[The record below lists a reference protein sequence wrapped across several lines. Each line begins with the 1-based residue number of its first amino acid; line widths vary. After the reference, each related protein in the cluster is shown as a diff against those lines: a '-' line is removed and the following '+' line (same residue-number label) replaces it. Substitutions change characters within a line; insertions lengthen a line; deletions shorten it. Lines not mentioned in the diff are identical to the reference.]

1 MAPMVIARAPRDHRA
16 DGHTFLGR
24 PADACRHF
32 RPMATPA
39 PPVYLGAVS
48 SAVRSFLA
56 EPPAPDPPAR
66 VWRDWVLLAV
76 VATSAVLETI
86 FREDLIWRPAG
97 LVVCLGLSVT
107 LLWRRTRPLIM
118 TAIAFGGT
126 NLLDTAA
133 RLFADE
139 PTAVLIT
146 TAYVL
151 LFPYALLR
159 WGSGRDAVI
168 GMGLILGLQVVTETA
183 AGNFGDLI
191 LGMAFF
197 LLSAALGAAVRYRT
211 GARLRERDQVRLR
224 EREQLARELHDT
236 VAHHVSAIA
245 VRAQAGRTLAAT
257 QPTAAVDALEVIEE
271 AASRTLTELRAIVG
285 ALRDDDD
292 ADLAPQRGVHD
303 IARLATPAGGPRV
316 DVEPTTAAD
325 EPRIQVEL
333 AGDLE
338 GLQPMVDA
346 AVYRI
351 AQESIT
357 NAVRH
362 ARRATRIDVRV
373 TGEPHYVR
381 LTVLDD
387 GEPGTASPPG
397 YGLAGM
403 TERAALL
410 GGTLEAGP
418 TGRGWLVTATLPRTG
433 A

>member
-1 MAPMVIARAPRDHRA
+1 MTIGHKDTLDPATWPMRGP
-16 DGHTFLGR
+16 
-24 PADACRHF
+24 HF
-32 RPMATPA
+32 RPMAVLA
-39 PPVYLGAVS
+39 PPVYRGGVAS

-66 VWRDWVLLAV
+66 VWRDWALLGVIAM
-76 VATSAVLETI
+76 SAVLETI
-86 FREDLIWRPAG
+86 FREDLVWRPAG

-107 LLWRRTRPLIM
+107 LLWRRTRPLPM

-126 NLLDTAA
+126 TLLDTAA

-139 PTAVLIT
+139 PTAVLIS

-159 WGSGRDAVI
+159 WGSGRDAAI
-168 GMGLILGLQVVTETA
+168 GMGLVLGLQLVTEVA

-191 LGMAFF
+191 AGVTGF
-197 LLSAALGAAVRYRT
+197 LLSATLGAAMRYRT
-211 GARLRERDQVRLR
+211 GSRLRERDQVRLR

-257 QPTAAVDALEVIEE
+257 EPAAAVDALEVIEE

-285 ALRDDDD
+285 ALRDGDE
-292 ADLAPQRGVHD
+292 ADLAPQRGVAD
-303 IARLATPAGGPRV
+303 IARLAAATDGPRV
-316 DVEPTTAAD
+316 D
-325 EPRIQVEL
+325 VEL

-338 GLQPMVDA
+338 GLQPMVGA

-362 ARRATRIDVRV
+362 ARHATRIAVRV
-373 TGEPHYVR
+373 TGERDCVR
-381 LTVLDD
+381 LIVLDD
-387 GEPGTASPPG
+387 GEHGTVSPPG

-410 GGTLEAGP
+410 GGTLQAGP
-418 TGRGWLVTATLPRTG
+418 SAGRGWLVTATLPRNG

>member
-1 MAPMVIARAPRDHRA
+1 MA
-16 DGHTFLGR
+16 
-24 PADACRHF
+24 
-32 RPMATPA
+32 
-39 PPVYLGAVS
+39 S

-66 VWRDWVLLAV
+66 VWRDWALLAV
-76 VATSAVLETI
+76 IAVSAALETI
-86 FREDLIWRPAG
+86 FREDLVWRPAG
-97 LVVCLGLSVT
+97 LVVCVGFSIT
-107 LLWRRTRPLIM
+107 LLWRRTRPLPM

-126 NLLDTAA
+126 TLLDTAA

-139 PTAVLIT
+139 PTAVLFT
-146 TAYVL
+146 TGYLL

-159 WGSGRDAVI
+159 WGSGHDAAI
-168 GMGLILGLQVVTETA
+168 GIGLILGLQVVIELATGTL
-183 AGNFGDLI
+183 GDLI
-191 LGMAFF
+191 AGAAFF
-197 LLSAALGAAVRYRT
+197 LLSAALGSAVRYRT
-211 GARLRERDQVRLR
+211 GARLRERDQARLR

-245 VRAQAGRTLAAT
+245 IRAQAGRALAAT
-257 QPTAAVDALEVIEE
+257 RPEAAADALEVIEE
-271 AASRTLTELRAIVG
+271 SASRTLTELRAIVG
-285 ALRDDDD
+285 ALRDGDD
-292 ADLAPQRGVHD
+292 AELAPQRGVAD
-303 IARLATPAGGPRV
+303 IARLAAADAPRV
-316 DVEPTTAAD
+316 D
-325 EPRIQVEL
+325 VEL

-338 GLQPMVDA
+338 GLQPMVGA

-362 ARRATRIDVRV
+362 ARHATRIDVRV
-373 TGEPHYVR
+373 TGERDRVR

-387 GEPGTASPPG
+387 GEPGATAPPG

-433 A
+433 P

>member
-1 MAPMVIARAPRDHRA
+1 
-16 DGHTFLGR
+16 
-24 PADACRHF
+24 
-32 RPMATPA
+32 
-39 PPVYLGAVS
+39 
-48 SAVRSFLA
+48 
-56 EPPAPDPPAR
+56 
-66 VWRDWVLLAV
+66 
-76 VATSAVLETI
+76 
-86 FREDLIWRPAG
+86 
-97 LVVCLGLSVT
+97 
-107 LLWRRTRPLIM
+107 
-118 TAIAFGGT
+118 
-126 NLLDTAA
+126 
-133 RLFADE
+133 
-139 PTAVLIT
+139 
-146 TAYVL
+146 VL

-183 AGNFGDLI
+183 AGNFGDLS
-191 LGMAFF
+191 LDMAFF

-285 ALRDDDD
+285 ALRDGDD

-362 ARRATRIDVRV
+362 ARHATRIDVRV
-373 TGEPHYVR
+373 TGERDCVR

-387 GEPGTASPPG
+387 GEPGAAAPPG

-418 TGRGWLVTATLPRTG
+418 SSGRGWLVTATLPRNS